1 MHLLWN
7 SEVPN
12 ARLVVGTAPRLRT
25 ESLVLHRVRW
35 APRQF
40 PWAEPHPSAAGGM
53 RGEEPA
59 RLRRLGGLLAA
70 AVEFQV
76 PGPPFV
82 RVCARARACA
92 RVCARAEQRPAAQT
106 AGIVKSPA
114 KALSGWPET

>member
-1 MHLLWN
+1 M
-7 SEVPN
+7 PN

-59 RLRRLGGLLAA
+59 RPEKGCVRGWLGG
-70 AVEFQV
+70 
-76 PGPPFV
+76 
-82 RVCARARACA
+82 C
-92 RVCARAEQRPAAQT
+92 
-106 AGIVKSPA
+106 K
-114 KALSGWPET
+114 KAWWFGG